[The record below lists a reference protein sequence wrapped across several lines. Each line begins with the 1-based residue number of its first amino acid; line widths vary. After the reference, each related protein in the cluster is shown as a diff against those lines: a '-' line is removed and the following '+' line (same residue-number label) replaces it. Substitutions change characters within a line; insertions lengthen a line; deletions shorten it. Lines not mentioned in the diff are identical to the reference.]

1 MAQSKGRSRLRRA
14 LRSRRFVASVALVVA
29 VVAFAVLGPVI
40 YPRDPRALVS
50 FSYDPPS
57 REFPLGTDNFGRDE
71 LALLMHGTRTSLAIG
86 AIAGAIAVVIGT
98 VVGTAAGYWGGRAE
112 ELLMGVT
119 NIVITLPS
127 LIVLILISVAL
138 KSRSLAVMGLII
150 GLTSW
155 PWTARAVRAQ
165 ASSLRAREH
174 IYVARL
180 SGASDAAI
188 MLQDVIPYMLSYL
201 GMAFTLQLA
210 GAVLA
215 EAGLSMLGLGPS
227 GTISLGL
234 LLQWALLWEAVRQ
247 GIWWAFLPPV
257 VLLTL
262 IAFGLQLLN
271 ASLDE
276 IYNPRLRREK
286 QVA

>member
-1 MAQSKGRSRLRRA
+1 MSDTRKRLRRA
-14 LRSRRFVASVALVVA
+14 LWSRRFVASVALVA
-29 VVAFAVLGPVI
+29 AVL
-40 YPRDPRALVS
+40 
-50 FSYDPPS
+50 
-57 REFPLGTDNFGRDE
+57 EFVLLGDE
-71 LALLMHGTRTSLAIG
+71 LALLMHGTRTSLSIG
-86 AIAGAIAVVIGT
+86 AIAGPIAVAIGT
-98 VVGTAAGYWGGRAE
+98 VEGTAAGYWGGRAE
-112 ELLMGVT
+112 ELLVGVT

-138 KSRSLAVMGLII
+138 DSRSLVVMGIII

-174 IYVARL
+174 IDAARL
-180 SGASDAAI
+180 SGTSDASI
-188 MLQDVIPYMLSYL
+188 MLHDVIPYMLSYL

-234 LLQWALLWEAVRQ
+234 LLQWALL
-247 GIWWAFLPPV
+247 
-257 VLLTL
+257 
-262 IAFGLQLLN
+262 
-271 ASLDE
+271 
-276 IYNPRLRREK
+276 
-286 QVA
+286 